1 MRVYPNPP
9 RPPVPTKATGSGVM
23 PRFRIDAAPIPARR
37 FKLPEGEHSTAPAPL
52 PELGKPFKLHEWG
65 PGLATETRKR
75 PVAAQTP
82 KRTVKQPVAAQ
93 TPPKRRGEAQAQRTT
108 TPKPRATTHQAFETF
123 APDMDTKPLAR
134 LTLAVASEEAMPGIF
149 GDLVLHCAPEAHNMR
164 RLSLG
169 TMSLLRQHS
178 DDDPVGRVLSL
189 QHVQDRTGA
198 WSIFG
203 EAEIADIPLGAA
215 TLAEVRAG
223 ARLGVS
229 PAFLMEEIDFDDDF
243 NMQITQSEV
252 YECSLVTGPRFY
264 GARVLG
270 TNMQEDSS
278 MSLSMN
284 GDMKGVGDIV
294 TTSDVI
300 GLSLVAAKKA
310 LASGQGSAAQ
320 RAKLQQ
326 FFKLFQ
332 AGLENGLSRD
342 KAAQA
347 AKTVSG
353 IA

>member
-1 MRVYPNPP
+1 
-9 RPPVPTKATGSGVM
+9 
-23 PRFRIDAAPIPARR
+23 
-37 FKLPEGEHSTAPAPL
+37 
-52 PELGKPFKLHEWG
+52 
-65 PGLATETRKR
+65 
-75 PVAAQTP
+75 
-82 KRTVKQPVAAQ
+82 
-93 TPPKRRGEAQAQRTT
+93 
-108 TPKPRATTHQAFETF
+108 
-123 APDMDTKPLAR
+123 
-134 LTLAVASEEAMPGIF
+134 
-149 GDLVLHCAPEAHNMR
+149 MR

-229 PAFLMEEIDFDDDF
+229 PAFVMQEIDFDDDF
-243 NMQITQSEV
+243 NMRITQSEV

-270 TNMQEDSS
+270 TNMEEAS
-278 MSLSMN
+278 MSMSMN
-284 GDMKGVGDIV
+284 GDMKGVGDVV

-310 LASGQGSAAQ
+310 LDSGQGSASQ

-326 FFKLFQ
+326 FFKLFD
-332 AGLENGLSRD
+332 AGVSAGLSRD
-342 KAAQA
+342 LAATA
-347 AKTVSG
+347 ARAETCT
-353 IA
+353 